1 MFEENSEVTRQIQVL
16 AATAGTE
23 LLKAYGVATT
33 PAAEGWVHNDE
44 LLYSGVMGFVG
55 ESMRGT
61 CLLAARA
68 ATVVAAAPADA
79 RPRDW
84 VGELANQLVG
94 RLKSKLLARN
104 VSIAMTTPVVL
115 SGVRIEPLPRTSI
128 EPAVFDTATGKVLI
142 WLEVEVDRAFRLDT
156 ERPIAATEG
165 DLLVF

>member
-1 MFEENSEVTRQIQVL
+1 MFEERSDVTRQIQTL
-16 AATAGTE
+16 AATAGAE
-23 LLKAYGVATT
+23 LLNAYGVQTKPT
-33 PAAEGWVHNDE
+33 DDGWVQTDE
-44 LLYSGVMGFVG
+44 LLYTGVMGFVG

-68 ATVVAAAPADA
+68 ATVLAAAPPDA

-115 SGVRIEPLPRTSI
+115 SGVRIEPLPRTTI

-142 WLEVEVDRAFRLDT
+142 WLEVEVDGTLRFDT
-156 ERPIAATEG
+156 ERPIPATEG

>member
-1 MFEENSEVTRQIQVL
+1 MFEERSEVTRQLQTL
-16 AATAGTE
+16 AATAAAE
-23 LLKAYGVATT
+23 LLKAYGVHATPT
-33 PAAEGWVHNDE
+33 TEGWVHNDE

-55 ESMRGT
+55 ENLRGT

-68 ATVVAAAPADA
+68 TTVLAAAPPDA

-104 VSIAMTTPVVL
+104 ASIAMTTPVVL

-128 EPAVFDTATGKVLI
+128 EPAVFDTTTGRVLI
-142 WLEVEVDRAFRLDT
+142 WLEVEVDRGFRLDT
-156 ERPIAATEG
+156 ERPIPATEG

>member
-1 MFEENSEVTRQIQVL
+1 MFEERSDVTRQIQTL
-16 AATAGTE
+16 AATAGAE
-23 LLKAYGVATT
+23 LLSAYGVKTKPATQ
-33 PAAEGWVHNDE
+33 GWEQTDE
-44 LLYSGVMGFVG
+44 LLYTGVMGFVG
-55 ESMRGT
+55 ERLRGT
-61 CLLAARA
+61 CLFAARA
-68 ATVVAAAPADA
+68 ATVLAAAPPDA

-115 SGVRIEPLPRTSI
+115 SGVRIEPLPRTTI
-128 EPAVFDTATGKVLI
+128 EPAVFDTATGKALI
-142 WLEVEVDRAFRLDT
+142 WLEVEVDGTFRFDT

>member
-1 MFEENSEVTRQIQVL
+1 MFEERTELTQQIQTL
-16 AATAGTE
+16 AASAGAE
-23 LLKAYGVATT
+23 LLKAYDVVAT
-33 PAAEGWVHNDE
+33 PSREGWVQNDE

-55 ESMRGT
+55 DSLRGT

-68 ATVVAAAPADA
+68 TTVLAAAPPDA

-115 SGVRIEPLPRTSI
+115 SGIRIEPLPRSTI
-128 EPAVFDTATGKVLI
+128 EPAILDTATGKVLI
-142 WLEVEVDRAFRLDT
+142 WLEVEVDSAFRLDT

>member
-1 MFEENSEVTRQIQVL
+1 MFEERTELTRQIQTL
-16 AATAGTE
+16 AASAGAE
-23 LLKAYGVATT
+23 LLKAYGVIGT
-33 PAAEGWVHNDE
+33 PSSEGWVQNDE

-55 ESMRGT
+55 DSLRGT

-68 ATVVAAAPADA
+68 TTVLAAAPPDA

-115 SGVRIEPLPRTSI
+115 SGIRIEPLPRTSI
-128 EPAVFDTATGKVLI
+128 EPAILDTATGKVLI
-142 WLEVEVDRAFRLDT
+142 WLEVEVDNAFRLDT

>member
-1 MFEENSEVTRQIQVL
+1 ML
-16 AATAGTE
+16 AATAGAE
-23 LLKAYGVATT
+23 LFKAYGVDSR
-33 PAAEGWVHNDE
+33 PAVEGWVQTDE
-44 LLYSGVMGFVG
+44 LMYSGVMGFVG
-55 ESMRGT
+55 ESLRGT
-61 CLLAARA
+61 CLLAARS
-68 ATVVAAAPADA
+68 ATVLAAAPPDA

-128 EPAVFDTATGKVLI
+128 EPAVFDTATGKVLV
-142 WLEVEVDRAFRLDT
+142 WLEVEVDSAFRLET
-156 ERPIAATEG
+156 ERPIPATEG

>member
-1 MFEENSEVTRQIQVL
+1 MFEENSEVRNQIQLL
-16 AATAGTE
+16 AATAAAE
-23 LLKAYGVATT
+23 LLKAYGVEAT
-33 PAAEGWVHNDE
+33 PAASGWVQTDE
-44 LLYSGVMGFVG
+44 LMYSGVMGFVG
-55 ESMRGT
+55 DGVRGT
-61 CLLAARA
+61 CLLAARS
-68 ATVVAAAPADA
+68 ATVLAAAPPDA

-115 SGVRIEPLPRTSI
+115 SGVRIEPLPRTHV
-128 EPAVFDTATGKVLI
+128 EPAVFDTATGKVLV
-142 WLEVEVDRAFRLDT
+142 WLEVEVDRAFALET